1 MTTAQPAPA
10 TSRRLA
16 IVDLIAFITL
26 AVGIALSTGIVLGG
40 MVLLL
45 SGGDSSMI
53 SDATTLR
60 LDTLPRL

>member
-1 MTTAQPAPA
+1 MTTAQTTPA

-40 MVLLL
+40 VVLLL
-45 SGGDSSMI
+45 SGGDSSLI

-60 LDTLPRL
+60 LETPPRF